1 MSKATY
7 RGVVYDTTKPKFE
20 IKNWVKKIQAERSDN
35 FVYRG
40 KEYHWK
46 KADEAWNSCFAEKTA
61 NSSQKKEAW
70 YDQASKGS

>member
-46 KADEAWNSCFAEKTA
+46 KADEA
-61 NSSQKKEAW
+61 
-70 YDQASKGS
+70 